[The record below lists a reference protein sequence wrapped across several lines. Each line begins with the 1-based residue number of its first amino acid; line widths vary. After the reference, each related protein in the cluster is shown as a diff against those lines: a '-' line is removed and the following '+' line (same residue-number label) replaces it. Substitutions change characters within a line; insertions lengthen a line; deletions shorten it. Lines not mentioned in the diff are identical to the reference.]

1 MDASGEPLPYY
12 FGHVGRD
19 EAEGHLRAAGF
30 VEGLFLLRKSTSTVG
45 GLVLSVVCRGRVHHY
60 EVEPRPYDTGPGLE
74 GRGCGIDGGRTHAGP
89 AELCAHHEHGADG
102 LCCPLAAPCH
112 RPDGTP
118 PRSGYFEDV
127 KDQTIRDYVHK
138 KYHVEG
144 AEADALIARQRPDLE
159 KEVASSLHEKLPW
172 FHGSISR
179 KTSEERLLS
188 QRQVPNGRFLIRQRN
203 TGGSF
208 AISLVFKKKVFHY
221 VVDTDKSTK
230 LSIPEGRKFDALWQM
245 VEHYSMKEDGLM
257 CALGEACIC
266 PEYVDLYG
274 NYVDQARTHEPTRKN
289 WFSSSF
295 PSALRLKNLIP
306 AITNG
311 FSSPE
316 PPIENPGPVQN
327 NVYYSKPP
335 LPGAAVSDAEGEGV
349 YSDLSD
355 LRCIFLNRNL
365 LQLQHNTELGSGNFG
380 TVQKGTYTLA
390 GKEVQVAVKVL
401 KPVENQE
408 MLKKDLM
415 KEAELMHQLDHPFI
429 VKMFGV
435 CEGEALML
443 VMEMAPL
450 GALNK
455 YLREHRYS
463 GTMPVENILELMH
476 QVSAGM
482 KYLEERN
489 FVHRDLAARNVLLV
503 NERYAKISDFGLSK
517 ALANDEYYK
526 ASNVGRWPIKWYAPE
541 CINYRRF
548 TSKGDVWSFGVTM
561 WEAFSFGSKPYPKMK
576 GHEVLVFLESGM
588 RLDKPEH
595 CPDPVYQIMLAAWNL
610 SPDARPMFQEIDM
623 QLESLKNETLNL
635 GQDTLPPKMPSRRST
650 ARP

>member
-60 EVEPRPYDTGPGLE
+60 EVEPRPHDTGPGLE

-203 TGGSF
+203 TAGSF

-274 NYVDQARTHEPTRKN
+274 NYVDQASTHEPTRKN

-355 LRCIFLNRNL
+355 LRGIYLNRNL

-390 GKEVQVAVKVL
+390 GKQVQVAVKVL

-408 MLKKDLM
+408 ILKKDLM
-415 KEAELMHQLDHPFI
+415 EEAKLMHQLDHPFI

-517 ALANDEYYK
+517 CLASDEYYK

-576 GHEVLVFLESGM
+576 GHEVLVFLERGM

-635 GQDTLPPKMPSRRST
+635 GKDTLPPKMPSRRST